1 MHNFVV
7 RGLSF
12 VGATAMFSVVCMAP
26 CAEDIQPLATAATS
40 DYIQSGLYTGELLR
54 EVNSIIGNNVDLILQ
69 TILPLITQMNGFPM
83 QDPL

>member
-26 CAEDIQPLATAATS
+26 CAEDIQPLATAATTAAQAPVPQARVS
-40 DYIQSGLYTGELLR
+40 PLPRSHTRILMVLGLTTRINSVLIRSGK
-54 EVNSIIGNNVDLILQ
+54 
-69 TILPLITQMNGFPM
+69 
-83 QDPL
+83 